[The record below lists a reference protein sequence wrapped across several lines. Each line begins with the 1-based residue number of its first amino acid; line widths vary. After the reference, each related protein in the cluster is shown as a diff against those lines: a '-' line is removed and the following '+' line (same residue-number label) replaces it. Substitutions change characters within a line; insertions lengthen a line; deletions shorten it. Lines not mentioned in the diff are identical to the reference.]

1 MENVMKPFHR
11 ILFATDFTEASEPA
25 LAEAI
30 GMAKGDGT
38 ELLIAHVCHPPNP
51 TQAASVAGGVYE
63 EWTQNF
69 RERAEEKLEPL
80 VERARAEGVSAE
92 ALVLTGAPDEA
103 ITEAAALHGA
113 DLVIV
118 GTHGRKGVSKFFLG
132 SVASRV
138 ISSAPCPVLTV
149 HAV

>member
-1 MENVMKPFHR
+1 MKPFHR

-30 GMAKGDGT
+30 EMAKSEGT
-38 ELLIAHVCHPPNP
+38 ELLVAHVYQLPNAA
-51 TQAASVAGGVYE
+51 QATSVASGVYE
-63 EWTQNF
+63 EWTQNL
-69 RERAEEKLEPL
+69 RNRVEEKLAPL
-80 VERARAEGVSAE
+80 VERARAEGVNAE
-92 ALVLTGAPDEA
+92 ALVLNGTPYEA
-103 ITEAAALHGA
+103 ITEAAALNGA
-113 DLVIV
+113 DLVIM
-118 GTHGRKGVSKFFLG
+118 GTHGRKGVSRFFLG